1 MNYEI
6 RENKQYGSKE
16 IYFSGKP
23 SEEVRSALKA
33 LRFRWNHAKNCWYGF
48 AAQNQIIAAITEN
61 EPDQLGGVS
70 SDGYLGASRW
80 DGLKSGKYLY
90 GAELSAAIR
99 AELKAQGV
107 SGCSVRVKTFSGGQE
122 VTVTVKSSA
131 FDYVPFDD
139 FYSRFRYSDLPAW
152 IDTGKELVHRDEF
165 IALCDGDGYDK
176 YMTIAA
182 RNAYRQETGNIDLNY
197 FYIDKYKI
205 FSDDFREK
213 LHKINAA
220 LDTFHRDNSNSMVD
234 YFDTNFYRTI
244 SIKRADV
251 VGGAA

>member
-1 MNYEI
+1 MVYEI

-16 IYFSGKP
+16 VYFTGKP
-23 SEEVRSALKA
+23 CEAVRVALKA
-33 LRFRWNHAKNCWYGF
+33 LRFRWNGKKYCWYGF
-48 AAQNQIIAAITEN
+48 ADQSAIIAAISGNETE
-61 EPDQLGGVS
+61 QLGGVV
-70 SDGYLGASRW
+70 SDGYLGSARW

-139 FYSRFRYSDLPAW
+139 FYSGFRYSDLPTW

-165 IALCDGDGYDK
+165 ISLCDGDGYDK

-182 RNAYRQETGNIDLNY
+182 RNAYSHETGNIDLNY
-197 FYIDKYKI
+197 FYIDNYKI
-205 FSDDFREK
+205 FADGFREK
-213 LHKINAA
+213 LHKISAV
-220 LDTFHRDNSNSMVD
+220 LDTFHRDDSNSMVD

-244 SIKRADV
+244 SVKRADV
-251 VGGAA
+251 VN